1 MQTNYL
7 SIIPVIL
14 NPKFRRVLELWT
26 KMCKRRDR
34 PYAVYT
40 ASGEV
45 QPNDVTVELSC
56 YARQA
61 LYAGIGLSSIFYVTL
76 WYVSCL

>member
-1 MQTNYL
+1 MVVLL
-7 SIIPVIL
+7 SGGGQG
-14 NPKFRRVLELWT
+14 VLVGGGGT
-26 KMCKRRDR
+26 GRDR

-61 LYAGIGLSSIFYVTL
+61 LYAGIGLSSM
-76 WYVSCL
+76 